1 MNTLQHTELSRVLF
15 EHINEK
21 YSKAKYGDF
30 DVIMDIKTGYINATK
45 LCAHGGKRFD
55 NWIRNDASKELM
67 KEFEDTINIS
77 LETPLKISIL
87 VNGGNYGYV
96 KGTYVHPDLIPHIAS
111 WVSTKFA
118 FKVSKIINEW
128 IRASHENKTRYWN
141 DMGECL
147 NQTRDINKIECKE
160 SLIRNQIALDED
172 GSIEV
177 ETPAGFID
185 VLTNYKIIEVK
196 TEHNWKHALG
206 QVKCYGFY
214 YPNKEKW
221 IYLFDCNYT
230 NKEIIN
236 NICQA
241 EGVCV
246 KYIL

>member
-1 MNTLQHTELSRVLF
+1 
-15 EHINEK
+15 
-21 YSKAKYGDF
+21 
-30 DVIMDIKTGYINATK
+30 
-45 LCAHGGKRFD
+45 
-55 NWIRNDASKELM
+55 
-67 KEFEDTINIS
+67 
-77 LETPLKISIL
+77 
-87 VNGGNYGYV
+87 
-96 KGTYVHPDLIPHIAS
+96 
-111 WVSTKFA
+111 
-118 FKVSKIINEW
+118 
-128 IRASHENKTRYWN
+128 
-141 DMGECL
+141 MGECL
-147 NQTRDINKIECKE
+147 NQTKNMDKIECKE
-160 SLIRNQIALDED
+160 SLIRNQIAIDED

-230 NKEIIN
+230 NKDIIN

-246 KYIL
+246 KYIE

>member
-1 MNTLQHTELSRVLF
+1 MNTLQHTEL
-15 EHINEK
+15 EYEAIDDT

-30 DVIMDIKTGYINATK
+30 EVIMNIKTGYINATK
-45 LCAHGGKRFD
+45 LCAYGGKRVD
-55 NWIRNDASKELM
+55 NWLSNKNSKELM

-77 LETPLKISIL
+77 LETPSKILKSIS
-87 VNGGNYGYV
+87 GGQNTTIR
-96 KGTYVHPDLIPHIAS
+96 GTYVHPDLVPHIAS
-111 WVSTKFA
+111 WVSSKFA

-128 IRASHENKTRYWN
+128 VRASHENKSRYWN

-147 NQTRDINKIECKE
+147 NQTRDMNKIECKE
-160 SLIRNQIALDED
+160 SLIRNQIAIDED

-230 NKEIIN
+230 NKDIIN
-236 NICQA
+236 NICHV

-246 KYIL
+246 KYIE